1 MKRDEV
7 FIEHILHEIS
17 YLEKKCSGKTIDD
30 LNSDEDLQHM
40 VSRALEIIGEASR
53 NISQE
58 TKDAHPEIP
67 WKEMIGVRDRI
78 IHGYFSVNWVIV
90 WDIILHEIEPLK
102 QHVIRI

>member
-40 VSRALEIIGEASR
+40 VSRALEIIGE
-53 NISQE
+53 
-58 TKDAHPEIP
+58 HPGIFLRKRKMP
-67 WKEMIGVRDRI
+67 TLKY
-78 IHGYFSVNWVIV
+78 HG
-90 WDIILHEIEPLK
+90 K
-102 QHVIRI
+102 R